1 MMIQTQQIKQV
12 QIIQPTIGAEAEKII
27 RAAAYCRVSTDSDDQ
42 LNSFF
47 AQVSYYNELIRS
59 QENTTLVDIYADEG
73 ITGTCMNKRDDF
85 LRLIRDCT
93 LGRIDRVYVKS
104 VTRFARNS
112 LECLETIRKLKEC
125 GVSVLF
131 ENDNLDTKTMNS
143 ELILYVKSAFAQ
155 SEALAGAK
163 RVSTAYRMKMESGAF
178 FTYSA
183 PLGYRLVDGKLAVE
197 PEEAETVKRIFALYL
212 SGVSL
217 NGIAAIMNREAVSGK
232 SHWTAITVKYIL
244 TNEKYI
250 GDSMMQ
256 KTYTPQILPLRNR
269 PNKGELDKFYAED
282 THTAIINKE
291 DFNAVQ
297 MLVKERAEREIA
309 PNTKR
314 LLTQMLVCEECGWS
328 YKYRLQNGIEYWV
341 CSRKGNAGYECS
353 GPNIPQ
359 KSIYDAFVQMYNK
372 LRQFEHEVLDAAL
385 TMLRELRNKLI
396 AENSEIRQ
404 IDTEI
409 AKLCEQNNRYEKYR
423 ERKIM
428 DDISY
433 REQTDKL
440 KGRLKELRSRR
451 AKLLDDN
458 ENEKM
463 VDDLRALKEALQDYP
478 TALVDFDVDLFETIV
493 KKIKV
498 GHDGTLTFV
507 LKGDLALRVKVEVN
521 RK

>member
-1 MMIQTQQIKQV
+1 MIQHQQPKQV
-12 QIIQPTIGAEAEKII
+12 KIINPTIGAEAEKVI
-27 RAAAYCRVSTDSDDQ
+27 RIAAYCRVSTDSDDQ

-59 QENTTLVDIYADEG
+59 QENAELVDIYADEG
-73 ITGTCMNKRDDF
+73 ITGTCMSKRDDF

-155 SEALAGAK
+155 NEALAGAK
-163 RVSTAYRMKMESGAF
+163 RVSTAYRMKMESGMF

-183 PLGYRLVDGKLAVE
+183 PLGYRLVNGKLTVE

-217 NGIAAIMNREAVSGK
+217 NGIAAMMNREAVSGK
-232 SHWTAITVKYIL
+232 SHWSAVTVKYIL

-250 GDSMMQ
+250 GDSMTQ
-256 KTYTPQILPLRNR
+256 KSYTPQIFPLRNR
-269 PNKGELDKFYAED
+269 PNKGELDKFYTEN
-282 THTAIINKE
+282 THPAIINKE

-297 MLVKERAEREIA
+297 MLIKERAERDSA

-328 YKYRLQNGIEYWV
+328 YKYRVQNDIEYWV

-353 GPNIPQ
+353 GPNISQ
-359 KSIYDAFVQMYNK
+359 KSIYDAFIQMYNK
-372 LRQFEHEVLDAAL
+372 LRQFEHEILDTAL

-404 IDTEI
+404 IDIEI

-423 ERKIM
+423 ERKTM

-458 ENEKM
+458 ENERM
-463 VDDLRALKEALQDYP
+463 VDELRVLKENLQDYP
-478 TALVDFDVDLFETIV
+478 TVIVDFDVDLFETIV

-498 GHDGTLTFV
+498 GHNGMLIFV
-507 LKGDLALRVKVEVN
+507 LKGDLALRVKAEVN
-521 RK
+521 RR